1 MTKLSVDPPVVSSLL
16 QILHLL
22 MPHFPL
28 VHFRLYNKLKSY
40 VLLSTLPVNI
50 NNLTISRRRQG
61 DYEPIF
67 TEPSLHVIIEP
78 EASNCFSIN
87 LKVFT
92 NNNQRHFT
100 RTHALQVYYC
110 RKKNKS
116 FSQCR
121 LTDQNAG
128 NQ

>member
-1 MTKLSVDPPVVSSLL
+1 M
-16 QILHLL
+16 
-22 MPHFPL
+22 
-28 VHFRLYNKLKSY
+28 
-40 VLLSTLPVNI
+40 LSTLPVNI
-50 NNLTISRRRQG
+50 AKKYQYLTISRRRQG

-92 NNNQRHFT
+92 NNNQRNFT
-100 RTHALQVYYC
+100 RTHFKSITVE
-110 RKKNKS
+110 KKTKS
-116 FSQCR
+116 YSQCR